1 MYQNYSRQKYGYGEP
16 QMTKRE
22 AKQCNFRLIGE
33 QSNRTDKV
41 LGLLWAVVMTALTV
55 AVVVGLEMR
64 GFWR

>member
-1 MYQNYSRQKYGYGEP
+1 MYQNYPRQKNGYGER

-41 LGLLWAVVMTALTV
+41 LRVLCFVVMGAL
-55 AVVVGLEMR
+55 VVMLFAGFRMR
-64 GFWR
+64 GVL